1 VLLHWVIIVKIS
13 NIETGSIGSIV
24 RMKKG
29 SFITSASYLTLL
41 IFMSACNLMPNQ
53 NDSEPVDDSEPVEQT
68 ITTQPSTSPE
78 IKIET
83 TAPVEQLVM
92 SQNEDMSQY
101 QRQQILE
108 MGSVQF
114 ITSPSSKKQLATDI
128 AEGDITL
135 NFQGTDINE
144 FIKVI
149 LSDMLNENFVID
161 PQISGT
167 VTIETSRPISK
178 KELFPLLEEILA
190 INNAVIFKSGGAYQI
205 LPREKIVKGNLS
217 PDISAQI
224 TDTGYSVKIVPLEY
238 IAAQEMQ
245 KILEPFAKDGGSI
258 RVDKQRNL
266 LILGGT
272 PHELNALL
280 ETIEI
285 FDVDWLR
292 GMSVGLYPL
301 DHVDAKTLKSELDA
315 ILLGVEGNEN
325 NELLGGLVRTLTI
338 ERLNSVLLISSTTAA
353 LREAEIWLYRL
364 DRPGEQIGQNL
375 YVYDVQNAKA
385 TDLADMLGHIF
396 GGAGS
401 SEFYSEYSEPLLAPG
416 TTPVEI
422 TSSQGVDDIGS
433 DSASAVGTSDLSVD
447 SINPVK
453 IIADDTRNA
462 LVILA
467 AARDYKMIAAAIQKL
482 DVVPLQ
488 VLIEATILE
497 VTLNDNLN
505 YGVEWFFKNGVGN
518 SHQGQGQLA
527 ATEAAIGALSPG
539 FSYTIVNSLGNVR
552 VALNALEEESEIK
565 VLSSPSLM
573 VLDNQIAT
581 INVGDEIPIA
591 TRSSVSNLDATAPS
605 VNEISYRAT
614 GVTLDVLPRV
624 NNSGLVTMEIKQ
636 EVSQAL
642 ETTVSN
648 IDSPTIQQRQI
659 TSTVAINSGETIV
672 LGGLIQDI
680 ESKAGTGIPIL
691 KNLPLIGKLF
701 GTTNDTARR
710 TELIVLITPHV
721 VRNNNDARKITDE
734 FRRKLRSLPPINIER
749 EELII
754 DKAS

>member
-1 VLLHWVIIVKIS
+1 MVLMLV
-13 NIETGSIGSIV
+13 G
-24 RMKKG
+24 
-29 SFITSASYLTLL
+29 
-41 IFMSACNLMPNQ
+41 ACNMFPFQ
-53 NDSEPVDDSEPVEQT
+53 ERSESVEQT
-68 ITTQPSTSPE
+68 ITTQSSILPE
-78 IKIET
+78 TKIET
-83 TAPVEQLVM
+83 TAPVEQQTTNL
-92 SQNEDMSQY
+92 SEDIPSY

-108 MGSVQF
+108 MGNGQF
-114 ITSPSSKKQLATDI
+114 VTSPSSIKQPETDVV
-128 AEGDITL
+128 EGDITL

-167 VTIETSRPISK
+167 VTIETSRPVSK

-190 INNAVIFKSGGAYQI
+190 INNAVIFKSGGLYQI
-205 LPREKIVKGNLS
+205 VPRAKALKGNLS
-217 PDISAQI
+217 PEINTQI
-224 TDTGYSVKIVPLEY
+224 VDTGYSVKIIPLEY

-245 KILEPFAKDGGSI
+245 KILEPFVSDGGSI
-258 RVDKQRNL
+258 RVDKQRNM
-266 LILGGT
+266 LILAGT
-272 PHELNALL
+272 PHELNTLL

-301 DHVDAKTLKSELDA
+301 DYVDAKTLKSELDA
-315 ILLGVEGNEN
+315 ILLGVDGSEN
-325 NELLGGLVRTLTI
+325 NELLGGLVRTLAI
-338 ERLNSVLLISSTTAA
+338 ERLHSILLISSTTAA

-385 TDLADMLGHIF
+385 SDLADMLGYIF
-396 GGAGS
+396 GYGES
-401 SEFYSEYSEPLLAPG
+401 PWSYSESYSEPSLAPG
-416 TTPVEI
+416 TSPVEI
-422 TSSQGVDDIGS
+422 TTSQGVDDINP
-433 DSASAVGTSDLSVD
+433 DYASANATFSAAGTSGLSLE
-447 SINPVK
+447 SNNPIR

-467 AARDYKMIAAAIQKL
+467 APSDYKMIVAAIQKL
-482 DVVPLQ
+482 DVEPLQ

-518 SHQGQGQLA
+518 SHKGQGQLDLGTAGIA
-527 ATEAAIGALSPG
+527 ALAPG
-539 FSYTIVNSLGNVR
+539 FSYTIVNSLGNIR
-552 VALNALEEESEIK
+552 VALNALEEVSEIK

-573 VLDNQIAT
+573 VLANHTAT

-591 TRSSVSNLDATAPS
+591 TRSSVSNIDSNAPS
-605 VNEISYRAT
+605 VNEISFRAT
-614 GVTLDVLPRV
+614 GVTLEVTPRV
-624 NNSGLVTMEIKQ
+624 NNSGLITMEIRQ
-636 EVSQAL
+636 EVSQAID
-642 ETTVSN
+642 TTTSN

-659 TSTVAINSGETIV
+659 SSTVAINSGETIV

-680 ESKAGTGIPIL
+680 ETQAESGIPFL
-691 KNLPLIGKLF
+691 YKLPIIGKLF
-701 GTTNDTARR
+701 GATSNTARR

-734 FRRKLRSLPPINIER
+734 FRRKLLSLPPINIES
-749 EELII
+749 EEQII

>member
-1 VLLHWVIIVKIS
+1 L
-13 NIETGSIGSIV
+13 
-24 RMKKG
+24 G
-29 SFITSASYLTLL
+29 SFCIKNKIFSPVTISLGLLITSPSALIAIASYVALL
-41 IFMSACNLMPNQ
+41 ILVSACNNMVSLQDN
-53 NDSEPVDDSEPVEQT
+53 SEPAEQVA
-68 ITTQPSTSPE
+68 TTYPTAAQE
-78 IKIET
+78 IKTES
-83 TAPVEQLVM
+83 AVSSEQKTM
-92 SQNEDMSQY
+92 ANNGDIPSY

-114 ITSPSSKKQLATDI
+114 VTSPTSTKQLATDT
-128 AEGDITL
+128 AEGEITL

-144 FIKVI
+144 FIKVM

-178 KELFPLLEEILA
+178 QELFPLLEEILA
-190 INNAVIFKSGGAYQI
+190 INNAVIFKSGGVYQI
-205 LPREKIVKGNLS
+205 LPREKAIKGNLS
-217 PDISAQI
+217 PDINTQI
-224 TDTGYSVKIVPLEY
+224 TDTGYSVKLFPLEY

-245 KILEPFAKDGGSI
+245 KILEPFVKDGGSV
-258 RVDKQRNL
+258 RVDKQRNM

-272 PHELNALL
+272 PHELNTLL

-301 DHVDAKTLKSELDA
+301 DYVDAKTLKSELDA
-315 ILLGVEGNEN
+315 ILLGVDGNEN
-325 NELLGGLVRTLTI
+325 KELLGGLVRTLTI

-364 DRPGEQIGQNL
+364 DRPGEQVGQNL

-396 GGAGS
+396 GES
-401 SEFYSEYSEPLLAPG
+401 PEIYSEPSLAPG
-416 TTPVEI
+416 TSPVEI
-422 TSSQGVDDIGS
+422 ANSQGIDDISPGTAS
-433 DSASAVGTSDLSVD
+433 TQAPASAGTSGLSLD
-447 SINPVK
+447 SINPIK

-462 LVILA
+462 LVILSA
-467 AARDYKMIAAAIQKL
+467 ASDYKMIAAAIQKL

-505 YGVEWFFKNGVGN
+505 YGVEWFFKNGVGD
-518 SHQGQGQLA
+518 SHQGQAQLS

-591 TRSSVSNLDATAPS
+591 TRSSVSNIDPSAPS

-642 ETTVSN
+642 ETTISN

-659 TSTVAINSGETIV
+659 NSTVAINSGETIV
-672 LGGLIQDI
+672 LGGLIQDLETQT
-680 ESKAGTGIPIL
+680 ESGIPL
-691 KNLPLIGKLF
+691 LRNLPLIGKLF
-701 GTTNDTARR
+701 GTTSDQARR

-721 VRNNNDARKITDE
+721 VRNNNDARNITDE
-734 FRRKLRSLPPINIER
+734 FRRKLRSLPPIIIES
-749 EELII
+749 EKQII